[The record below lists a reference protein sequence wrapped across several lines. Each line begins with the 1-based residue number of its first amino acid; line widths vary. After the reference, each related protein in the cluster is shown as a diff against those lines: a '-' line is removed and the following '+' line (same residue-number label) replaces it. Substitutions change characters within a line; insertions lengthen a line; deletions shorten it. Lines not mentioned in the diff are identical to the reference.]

1 MLSTVSTSEVP
12 IDSPK
17 TPSSGGTSGTFPL
30 SSFCATSLNN
40 LAATTFNISLS
51 RSLHGTTGVNHNDL
65 SPISIRKSA
74 DGIVSPRSN
83 SNLLYWCL
91 PDKGNDAVYVTITI
105 TTPLSRITMIPFI
118 NDVRNDFNKRRNQVV
133 VAPLNE
139 GWLYRSFTGLT
150 LRVWATNRPA
160 VPGLL
165 GLPGIGYAGLTWQLL
180 RTVIEIV
187 AGGMARDGYGM
198 SQFTIYSGGKEVGRG
213 TIGA

>member
-1 MLSTVSTSEVP
+1 
-12 IDSPK
+12 
-17 TPSSGGTSGTFPL
+17 
-30 SSFCATSLNN
+30 
-40 LAATTFNISLS
+40 
-51 RSLHGTTGVNHNDL
+51 
-65 SPISIRKSA
+65 
-74 DGIVSPRSN
+74 
-83 SNLLYWCL
+83 
-91 PDKGNDAVYVTITI
+91 
-105 TTPLSRITMIPFI
+105 MIPFI